1 MVKIT
6 QEDFIEIHKCSLF
19 QESNPILIA
28 RKINSIGTNAIANK
42 AIDDLLNTTI
52 RLEVQNNT
60 LPIGNGKLLDLTDA
74 AACRDFF
81 NQIVANVDLEDAN
94 LDVAQKIKVVINE
107 VYKGAGNVPF
117 PEAIFDN

>member
-6 QEDFIEIHKCSLF
+6 QEDFIEIHKGYLL

-28 RKINSIGTNAIANK
+28 RKMNSIGVNAITNK

-107 VYKGAGNVPF
+107 VYKGVGNVPF
-117 PEAIFDN
+117 PEATPDN

>member
-6 QEDFIEIHKCSLF
+6 QEDSIEIHKGYLL

-28 RKINSIGTNAIANK
+28 RKMNSIGVNAITNK

-74 AACRDFF
+74 AACRDFV
-81 NQIVANVDLEDAN
+81 NQIVANVDLEDATWM
-94 LDVAQKIKVVINE
+94 LHKK
-107 VYKGAGNVPF
+107 
-117 PEAIFDN
+117 

>member
-1 MVKIT
+1 M
-6 QEDFIEIHKCSLF
+6 
-19 QESNPILIA
+19 
-28 RKINSIGTNAIANK
+28 NSIGVNAITNK

-81 NQIVANVDLEDAN
+81 NQIVENVDLEDAN

-107 VYKGAGNVPF
+107 VYKGV
-117 PEAIFDN
+117 ETYYSQKQLLITKHV